1 MPIVWSRSDDDNES
15 RSRKAYAPGTI
26 AVLPLSMQIAFRRK
40 MLSIFGLQLMLLTAL
55 VAALTYEAT
64 LSKFTR
70 DKFKVTMDL
79 AGPLLGSIVSLG
91 AVYFVRTHFPLNY
104 VMVTVFSFVLSL
116 LVAGVQTWL
125 DTPAGLFCCGFT
137 FMTVCVMIILSGIS
151 YRYEGDTIPTGP
163 SAGQASGSDGE
174 VVLRSSLFSGC
185 IAFTVSAVIS
195 IILYGILGG
204 SDGFVTLRALGYSL
218 ALELVL
224 IVWFSYDASSMYSIL
239 TPDEY
244 MSGVVYF
251 YVDLIVLS
259 CAAFFLAGVMFV
271 AAMFCPTASF
281 GYCNCNGCLCFSRNR
296 QEEENDDGGVIP
308 YEVDSDVH
316 EEAVEPVPEV
326 SADKQKQIVRRVRAI
341 VTVLQD
347 SLLLKDTLREI
358 RAHFEL
364 DAVKVQAGEE
374 GTRDTV
380 DHRPTL
386 VGYGLGS
393 FCASSNAVHQ
403 LGFLVALNGAL
414 REYHTNVDANDAK
427 NSVLSQHKV
436 EIFDPAMN
444 KSDAAILQHFE
455 IGVIEENEH
464 GRRRV
469 DHNTVFFMPHCGKG
483 LYQNVLAC
491 NWGPAVKKIIVIGN
505 SFSAYG
511 DRVLSAIDREG
522 LVLVDV
528 LPYLKEVSL
537 SYGVSKTH
545 EDFTRYEAAFNDMS
559 LHSFPSNL
567 TECAFRD
574 DVKLTKRMAALAS
587 AAHGPNTPRAGNNNY
602 ARELEASN
610 LAAGH
615 HRTNVKDNEGS
626 PEEPED
632 KSGVS
637 AVFSPRHEAHSITEH
652 YAITRHLG
660 EGSYSTVKQVTHR
673 KKGGFYACKIVDK
686 LSLSDVDRSALSH
699 EVRVL
704 SSVSH
709 ANIMRLYEVIEDDAK
724 CYLVTELAEGGD
736 LFDRIV
742 KQGKFP
748 EREAQKVAAAL
759 VEALHYCH
767 THSIVH
773 RDVKPENV
781 LLSGDDVKLCDFG
794 FARQLSHPE
803 EQASDSC
810 GTPGYAAPEILDG
823 RSYGLEVDV
832 FSLGVVTYIML
843 CGYPPF
849 PMKLAQLR
857 THRFN
862 VRYPSKDWAAIHPDV
877 KTLISKMLHVD
888 PTERPPMAELRSHPW
903 IQVGRATLE
912 RLRREGEERRR
923 LADLTRRQQAA
934 SAIRKKLVIGGF
946 EAVKY
951 GRNGLPHRTKL
962 RLSTD
967 GKCLSWQPKL
977 LKRSLLRYQNAR
989 GFTSLFGIGG
999 KEHSSNSQPDLHSP
1013 QIADDRIPNGGMAS
1027 NDHDESEQSTGTTSA
1042 SPPRSADSSNSCASP
1057 SSSTSDAINEKRLW
1071 WRSLRRERG
1080 TKTERTASGGFTLNF
1095 SSRAESN
1102 PSSPVSPMASPK
1114 VQVMTPSA
1122 TSPLDDS
1129 IKLNDIREMLTGDN
1143 ASFFAGHATN
1153 LPNTAKRAV
1162 DPACVLS
1169 VCTRF
1174 RELHLEFPNEG
1185 SKFGWARKTIE
1196 SINSGDGGG
1205 KFAILALGSLDLS
1218 PTRQIRK

>member
-1 MPIVWSRSDDDNES
+1 
-15 RSRKAYAPGTI
+15 
-26 AVLPLSMQIAFRRK
+26 
-40 MLSIFGLQLMLLTAL
+40 
-55 VAALTYEAT
+55 
-64 LSKFTR
+64 
-70 DKFKVTMDL
+70 
-79 AGPLLGSIVSLG
+79 
-91 AVYFVRTHFPLNY
+91 
-104 VMVTVFSFVLSL
+104 
-116 LVAGVQTWL
+116 
-125 DTPAGLFCCGFT
+125 
-137 FMTVCVMIILSGIS
+137 
-151 YRYEGDTIPTGP
+151 
-163 SAGQASGSDGE
+163 
-174 VVLRSSLFSGC
+174 
-185 IAFTVSAVIS
+185 
-195 IILYGILGG
+195 
-204 SDGFVTLRALGYSL
+204 
-218 ALELVL
+218 
-224 IVWFSYDASSMYSIL
+224 MYSIL

-308 YEVDSDVH
+308 YEVDSDGVVSNMAEEWQLVSRRRRGKYRSGATQSRSSSSRLHDASTVH

-386 VGYGLGS
+386 
-393 FCASSNAVHQ
+393 
-403 LGFLVALNGAL
+403 
-414 REYHTNVDANDAK
+414 
-427 NSVLSQHKV
+427 
-436 EIFDPAMN
+436 
-444 KSDAAILQHFE
+444 
-455 IGVIEENEH
+455 
-464 GRRRV
+464 
-469 DHNTVFFMPHCGKG
+469 
-483 LYQNVLAC
+483 
-491 NWGPAVKKIIVIGN
+491 IIVIGN

-587 AAHGPNTPRAGNNNY
+587 AAH
-602 ARELEASN
+602 
-610 LAAGH
+610 AGH

-781 LLSGDDVKLCDFG
+781 LLSGDDV
-794 FARQLSHPE
+794 
-803 EQASDSC
+803 
-810 GTPGYAAPEILDG
+810 
-823 RSYGLEVDV
+823 
-832 FSLGVVTYIML
+832 
-843 CGYPPF
+843 
-849 PMKLAQLR
+849 
-857 THRFN
+857 
-862 VRYPSKDWAAIHPDV
+862 
-877 KTLISKMLHVD
+877 
-888 PTERPPMAELRSHPW
+888 
-903 IQVGRATLE
+903 
-912 RLRREGEERRR
+912 
-923 LADLTRRQQAA
+923 
-934 SAIRKKLVIGGF
+934 
-946 EAVKY
+946 
-951 GRNGLPHRTKL
+951 
-962 RLSTD
+962 
-967 GKCLSWQPKL
+967 
-977 LKRSLLRYQNAR
+977 
-989 GFTSLFGIGG
+989 
-999 KEHSSNSQPDLHSP
+999 
-1013 QIADDRIPNGGMAS
+1013 
-1027 NDHDESEQSTGTTSA
+1027 
-1042 SPPRSADSSNSCASP
+1042 
-1057 SSSTSDAINEKRLW
+1057 
-1071 WRSLRRERG
+1071 
-1080 TKTERTASGGFTLNF
+1080 
-1095 SSRAESN
+1095 
-1102 PSSPVSPMASPK
+1102 
-1114 VQVMTPSA
+1114 MTPSA

-1169 VCTRF
+1169 
-1174 RELHLEFPNEG
+1174 LHCRSNNRHSANRRVSRKEDMRSFTWERK